1 MKKAHGA
8 VSEVAS
14 LINTISS
21 EKINC
26 FSICSKNEIIPSSK
40 HLEEMVL
47 VNEDDIYN
55 SIINN
60 INMIEIKVPFIN
72 NNETKQISLEVED
85 ESSVK
90 KGIL

>member
-1 MKKAHGA
+1 MIDLIKNYLTPNIPLFIVEESTSGGTWF
-8 VSEVAS
+8 SEVAS
-14 LINTISS
+14 LINTISNK
-21 EKINC
+21 KINC

-60 INMIEIKVPFIN
+60 LDI
-72 NNETKQISLEVED
+72 
-85 ESSVK
+85 
-90 KGIL
+90 